1 MRIILSR
8 KGLGCCRCRGLP
20 ASSHA
25 CHAFGSR
32 RPLGIVGTGKLW
44 KARFSWSHGG
54 CRVIRNHKSKMDPNM
69 DSHQPKMDPWKGKQ
83 VIQHGTSNLRLSFH
97 FFSRPK
103 WHHIWTWKIG
113 FWDFQ
118 HASRSSR
125 KYATDM
131 QKGSKSAPQNPKWPM
146 SSSCFYPSYRSE
158 WTINHKPLRHLILNN
173 VASLTENHWI
183 NWCTH

>member
-1 MRIILSR
+1 MQKCSILSKFQNCTNWSLPGHFSKVVKFVQFDAAISGGFSAYWPSRTINCCSGLLNTTHSHSPDITWQETTRIILSR
-8 KGLGCCRCRGLP
+8 KGLGCCRCRGLL

-32 RPLGIVGTGKLW
+32 RPLGIVGTGKFW

-54 CRVIRNHKSKMDPNM
+54 CRVLRNHKSKMDPNM

-103 WHHIWTWKIG
+103 WHDIWSRKIG
-113 FWDFQ
+113 F
-118 HASRSSR
+118 
-125 KYATDM
+125 
-131 QKGSKSAPQNPKWPM
+131 
-146 SSSCFYPSYRSE
+146 
-158 WTINHKPLRHLILNN
+158 
-173 VASLTENHWI
+173 
-183 NWCTH
+183 